1 MNIERQKGMNIS
13 MNIKDIEQAAHRLN
27 GVIHR
32 TPIEYSTTFSTL
44 SGCHVYLKYENQQK
58 TGSFK
63 IRGAYNKIA
72 MLAETEKPNAIVAS
86 SAGNHAQ
93 GVAFAAQKLGIMA
106 TIVMP
111 RSSPIAKVSATEGY
125 GAKVVLH
132 GDVYDDAYA
141 KAMEI
146 KEKEKGVFIHPF
158 NDDDVICGQGTI
170 GLEILA
176 DLPLVDIVVVPAG
189 GGGLL
194 AGVAYCIKSINP
206 RIKVIGVQAEG
217 AAAIKNSF
225 GKEEVIRSESVR
237 TIADGIAVK
246 NPGDLTLKYINQYV
260 DDIVT
265 VSDGEIAET
274 ILLLLERTKQV
285 IEPAGAVSL
294 AAVLKKKFNAE
305 GQRVACVLSGGNI
318 DVSFIHRVIE
328 KGLVNRGRQMKFN
341 TILPDVPGSLVRLS
355 QRISDLGANI
365 VMVSHDRV
373 NVDLSLDEAIIHIG
387 CEVGSKEHG
396 MKLLD
401 GLEKSGY
408 KITLE

>member
-1 MNIERQKGMNIS
+1 MT
-13 MNIKDIEQAAHRLN
+13 IKDIEQAQYRLQ
-27 GVIHR
+27 GVIHK
-32 TPIEYSTTFSTL
+32 TPIEPSKTFSKMTGA
-44 SGCHVYLKYENQQK
+44 SVYLKFENLQK

-72 MLAETEKPNAIVAS
+72 VLAEGEKPSSVVAS

-93 GVAFAAQKLGIMA
+93 GVAFGASQLGIPA

-111 RSSPIAKVSATEGY
+111 RSAPIAKVSATEGY

-132 GDVYDDAYA
+132 GTVYDDSYNR
-141 KAMEI
+141 AMEI
-146 KEKEKGVFIHPF
+146 CEEEKGVFIHPF
-158 NDDDVICGQGTI
+158 NDKDVIAGQGTI

-194 AGVAYCIKSINP
+194 AGIACCIKNINP
-206 RIKVIGVQAEG
+206 RIKVIGVQASG
-217 AAAIKNSF
+217 ANAIEKSF
-225 GKEEVIRSESVR
+225 GKDKVVQSEFVR

-246 NPGDLTLKYINQYV
+246 NPGDVSHKYINKYV
-260 DDIVT
+260 DEIVT
-265 VSDGEIAET
+265 VSDDELAET
-274 ILLLLERTKQV
+274 LLLLLERSKQV

-294 AAVLKKKFNAE
+294 SAVLNNKIDVKDKK
-305 GQRVACVLSGGNI
+305 VACILSGGNI
-318 DVSFIHRVIE
+318 DVSFIHRVIQ
-328 KGLVNRGRQMKFN
+328 KGLVKRGRQMKFS
-341 TILPDVPGSLVRLS
+341 TILPDVPGSLVELARS
-355 QRISDLGANI
+355 ISNLGANI

-387 CEVGSKEHG
+387 CEVGSQDHG
-396 MKLLD
+396 LSVVEGLTKL
-401 GLEKSGY
+401 GY